1 MHCGSGQSFRGYLV
15 VTSYH
20 RGAGTGGG
28 GGHHADTLGWLG
40 VVRGLVSG
48 LQKAG
53 QYNTWRDKTPLH
65 CIYSINPNPCKSQA
79 INSRDLLSGLY
90 VFVFICFLNIYISYC
105 NKSAKYLKFFLYTC
119 TESINMITFL
129 SSSFSKKHV
138 KTGRGNNVLAQ
149 FFCYMVF
156 LTACL
161 LMTTI

>member
-1 MHCGSGQSFRGYLV
+1 MHCGSGQSFKGYLV

-65 CIYSINPNPCKSQA
+65 CIYSINPNPHKSQA
-79 INSRDLLSGLY
+79 INSRDLLSSLY
-90 VFVFICFLNIYISYC
+90 VFVFICFLNIYSSYC
-105 NKSAKYLKFFLYTC
+105 NKSAKYLKFFLFTC
-119 TESINMITFL
+119 TELINMITFL
-129 SSSFSKKHV
+129 SSSFQRYMLKLGE
-138 KTGRGNNVLAQ
+138 KTT
-149 FFCYMVF
+149 F
-156 LTACL
+156 LHNFSA
-161 LMTTI
+161 IWYS

>member
-1 MHCGSGQSFRGYLV
+1 MHCGSGQSFKGYLV

-65 CIYSINPNPCKSQA
+65 CIYSVNPNPYKSQA
-79 INSRDLLSGLY
+79 INMCLY
-90 VFVFICFLNIYISYC
+90 AFLIFTSATATKVLNIS
-105 NKSAKYLKFFLYTC
+105 NSFYLHALNQL
-119 TESINMITFL
+119 I
-129 SSSFSKKHV
+129 
-138 KTGRGNNVLAQ
+138 
-149 FFCYMVF
+149 
-156 LTACL
+156 
-161 LMTTI
+161 

>member
-40 VVRGLVSG
+40 MVRGLVGG

-53 QYNTWRDKTPLH
+53 QYNTWRDETPLH
-65 CIYSINPNPCKSQA
+65 CIYSINPNPYKSQA
-79 INSRDLLSGLY
+79 INSRDLLSCLY
-90 VFVFICFLNIYISYC
+90 VFVFICFLNIYSSYC
-105 NKSAKYLKFFLYTC
+105 NKSAKYLKFFLCTC

-129 SSSFSKKHV
+129 V
-138 KTGRGNNVLAQ
+138 P
-149 FFCYMVF
+149 VF
-156 LTACL
+156 QRNMLKLGEET
-161 LMTTI
+161 MF